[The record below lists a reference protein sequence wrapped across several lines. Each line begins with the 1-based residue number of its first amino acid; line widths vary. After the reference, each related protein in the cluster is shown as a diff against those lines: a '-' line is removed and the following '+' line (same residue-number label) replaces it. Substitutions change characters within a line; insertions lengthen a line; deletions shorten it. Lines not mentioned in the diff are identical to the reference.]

1 MLTAPILYPRKLPG
15 SLLSPPSPRI
25 HAENILGPLF
35 VYMSPEFREVPSVWT
50 LAGGSL
56 LLTTLALHE
65 VALWRLR
72 SKRDTQH
79 KRNYSSD
86 AAGDPAHISGISPAE
101 APAKARPKPQRR
113 FRPVRWRAM
122 RGMAVP
128 AVESNRDSN
137 EGLTPGALNKPP
149 ASTTIA

>member
-1 MLTAPILYPRKLPG
+1 MLTAPILYPKKLPG
-15 SLLSPPSPRI
+15 SLLNPPSPRI

-72 SKRDTQH
+72 SKKDAQR
-79 KRNYSSD
+79 KRNYSPD
-86 AAGDPAHISGISPAE
+86 AAGDPAHLSGISPAK
-101 APAKARPKPQRR
+101 APAKARPEPQRR
-113 FRPVRWRAM
+113 FRPVRWRAL

-128 AVESNRDSN
+128 AVESIRDSDDR
-137 EGLTPGALNKPP
+137 LTPVALNESS
-149 ASTTIA
+149 ASTITP